1 MIVEYIEAALARANY
16 EIIRDEEPYYGEVP
30 ELKGVWATG
39 KTLEEC
45 RKKLAEVIE
54 GWIDDRVYCPSRR
67 LVKDQSNGQENRK
80 KHQPST
86 HLANLLFHH
95 APPGITQNKLDY
107 FM

>member
-16 EIIRDEEPYYGEVP
+16 EIIRGEEPYYGELP

-54 GWIDDRVYCPSRR
+54 GWIIIR
-67 LVKDQSNGQENRK
+67 LK
-80 KHQPST
+80 KGLPI
-86 HLANLLFHH
+86 
-95 APPGITQNKLDY
+95 PPLGKYRIKEPRELSISG
-107 FM
+107 